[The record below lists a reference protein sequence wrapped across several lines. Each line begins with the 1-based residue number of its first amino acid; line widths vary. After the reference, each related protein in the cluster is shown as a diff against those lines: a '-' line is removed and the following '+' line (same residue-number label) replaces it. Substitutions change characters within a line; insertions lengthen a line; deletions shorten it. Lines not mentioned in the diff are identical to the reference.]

1 VDINCLSGGSCV
13 ASTALSDGSGLCFL
27 KVSSFVSGYQS
38 AALPSTSFVKV
49 FRGGTTAGDNF
60 RGERRRGVWRSLAAR
75 RINRALSSLVR
86 FWSEE
91 ERRQRSC
98 EAAATVSTA
107 PGWESSEE
115 LTALGRRLYQQH

>member
-1 VDINCLSGGSCV
+1 LRAVTELVEGDSSRKIVDINCLSGGSCV

-60 RGERRRGVWRSLAAR
+60 RGERRRGCLEISGSEE
-75 RINRALSSLVR
+75 NKQSSLVR
-86 FWSEE
+86 F
-91 ERRQRSC
+91 
-98 EAAATVSTA
+98 
-107 PGWESSEE
+107 
-115 LTALGRRLYQQH
+115 